1 MTEKPENRNQ
11 RSHVNHGISVM
22 GNRIPVCGI
31 IPYNRCYKEEHPM
44 QYMIRALD
52 GENML
57 EKRLEVRQAHLDNLS
72 SIKGKILCAGG
83 LLDEEG
89 KMKGSALVID
99 FDSPEALQEYLD
111 SEPYIKTGVWQD
123 VETHRMNVVIFDG
136 AKVK

>member
-1 MTEKPENRNQ
+1 
-11 RSHVNHGISVM
+11 
-22 GNRIPVCGI
+22 
-31 IPYNRCYKEEHPM
+31 M

-57 EKRLEVRQAHLDNLS
+57 EKRLEVRQVHLDNLS

-89 KMKGSALVID
+89 TMKGSALVID
-99 FDSPEALQEYLD
+99 FESPEARQDYLD
-111 SEPYIKTGVWQD
+111 SEPYTKSGVWQD

>member
-1 MTEKPENRNQ
+1 
-11 RSHVNHGISVM
+11 
-22 GNRIPVCGI
+22 
-31 IPYNRCYKEEHPM
+31 M

-83 LLDEEG
+83 LLDAEG

>member
-1 MTEKPENRNQ
+1 
-11 RSHVNHGISVM
+11 
-22 GNRIPVCGI
+22 
-31 IPYNRCYKEEHPM
+31 M

-52 GENML
+52 GEHML

-72 SIKGKILCAGG
+72 SVRGKILCGGG

-89 KMKGSALVID
+89 NMKGSALVID

-123 VETHRMNVVIFDG
+123 VETHRMNVVIFNG
-136 AKVK
+136 EKTK